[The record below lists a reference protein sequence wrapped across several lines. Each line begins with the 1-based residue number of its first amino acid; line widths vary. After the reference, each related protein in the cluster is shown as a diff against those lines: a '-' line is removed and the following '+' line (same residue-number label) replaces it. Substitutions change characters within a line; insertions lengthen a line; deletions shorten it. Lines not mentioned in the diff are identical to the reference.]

1 MSRYKKGDRFVI
13 EISSVFEGG
22 QDSPYNFYRI
32 KGLDNFNFFARD
44 LDKIQRVTDFDRKMY
59 TGDELEDERAASY
72 DEGFEDAWKMVKKI
86 ALNPNQGAFTGQEL
100 KEIFGF
106 DTSYSIFSNLSATE
120 VLERISNYEAEKD
133 KIHVG
138 DVVRSKVNPKVFILV
153 TEVSDDMFDGI
164 KLSESDVYGK
174 LYSCYFNRKISG
186 YEKTGQHYNLDE
198 IFKPMRVEGDE

>member
-44 LDKIQRVTDFDRKMY
+44 LDKLQRITDFDGKMY

-72 DEGFEDAWKMVKKI
+72 DEGFEDAWKIVKKI

-120 VLERISNYEAEKD
+120 VLERISNYKAEKD

-138 DVVRSKVNPKVFILV
+138 DVLQHKMHREVIFLV
-153 TEVSDDMFDGI
+153 TETNGETFNGI
-164 KLSESDVYGK
+164 KLSKSDDYGE
-174 LYSCYFNRKISG
+174 LYSYYSRRPLDYF
-186 YEKTGQHYNLDE
+186 EKTGQHYNLDE
-198 IFKPMRVEGDE
+198 IFKPMQVEGDE

>member
-1 MSRYKKGDRFVI
+1 MSRYNKDDRFVI
-13 EISSVFEGG
+13 EISGVFEGG

-32 KGLDNFNFFARD
+32 KGLDNFILFARD
-44 LDKIQRVTDFDRKMY
+44 LDKLQRITDFGGKMY
-59 TGDELEDERAASY
+59 TGDELEDERVASY

-120 VLERISNYEAEKD
+120 VLERISNYKAEKD

-138 DVVRSKVNPKVFILV
+138 DVLQHKMHREVIFPV
-153 TEVSDDMFDGI
+153 TETNSETFNGI
-164 KLSESDVYGK
+164 KLSKSDDYGE
-174 LYSCYFNRKISG
+174 LYIYYSRRPWIIS
-186 YEKTGQHYNLDE
+186 K
-198 IFKPMRVEGDE
+198 KPDNITIRMKSSN